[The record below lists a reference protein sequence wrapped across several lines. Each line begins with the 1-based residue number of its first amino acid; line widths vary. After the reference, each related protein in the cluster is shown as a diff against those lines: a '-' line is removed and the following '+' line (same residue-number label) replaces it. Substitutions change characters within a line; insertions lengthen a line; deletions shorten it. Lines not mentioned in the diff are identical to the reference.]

1 MQKKK
6 NKKKIDINNIEEEMD
21 NEEMT
26 EDKNTGEEEIIDAE
40 PADAPDES
48 PADGGDELSQELDRA
63 KNQMLRM
70 QAEFINY
77 KKRVEKDK
85 KDTIIFANEKLLIEI
100 LEVVD
105 NFHRALDSEKEHD
118 SFFQGMEMIF
128 NQLDNILKENGLEE
142 IESDGQVFDP
152 HLHSAVIME
161 DSDEVESGRIT
172 ETMRKGYK
180 LNGKLIRPAMVKVAK

>member
-1 MQKKK
+1 MQDKK
-6 NKKKIDINNIEEEMD
+6 NKKKKIDIENIEEME
-21 NEEMT
+21 NKETAEERNM
-26 EDKNTGEEEIIDAE
+26 EEEIIDAE
-40 PADAPDES
+40 PADAVDEN
-48 PADGGDELSQELDRA
+48 PTDGGDELSKELDRA

>member
-21 NEEMT
+21 NKEMA
-26 EDKNTGEEEIIDAE
+26 EDKNINEEEIIDAE
-40 PADAPDES
+40 PADAPEVS
-48 PADGGDELSQELDRA
+48 PADGGDELSEELDRA

-105 NFHRALDSEKEHD
+105 NFYRALDSEKEHD

-142 IESDGQVFDP
+142 IASDGQVFDP
-152 HLHSAVIME
+152 HLHSAVLME